1 LKTKEEKAGVLKQ
14 IAFGCNSEENFLTS
28 EKGCDGRKEYCQII
42 ASSGPL
48 GGWICGKVT

>member
-1 LKTKEEKAGVLKQ
+1 LKTKEERVVALKQ
-14 IAFGCNSEENFLTS
+14 MAFGFNSEENFRTS
-28 EKGCDGRKEYCQII
+28 EKGCDGRKEYSQII